1 MFCIRMCIQELIVES
16 CGPSVQTRVAE
27 LEERVE
33 KQREVLTE
41 TENQWHGQVEALEQ
55 RDRISSQ
62 VSIRKRIF
70 YACEHPCCL
79 PECV

>member
-1 MFCIRMCIQELIVES
+1 MIRSAHVLHSHLYSGINYRA
-16 CGPSVQTRVAE
+16 VQTRVAE

-55 RDRISSQ
+55 RDRISIQ
-62 VSIRKRIF
+62 VRIRKRM
-70 YACEHPCCL
+70 
-79 PECV
+79 

>member
-1 MFCIRMCIQELIVES
+1 M
-16 CGPSVQTRVAE
+16 QTRVAE

-55 RDRISSQ
+55 RDRISIQ
-62 VSIRKRIF
+62 VRIRKRM
-70 YACEHPCCL
+70 
-79 PECV
+79 